1 MRTKSI
7 LIAAVIAIFA
17 LQTGAQAKGAKSVS
31 VNCSLPAT
39 SVQGA
44 VDGVTPG
51 VPTTI
56 FVVGDC
62 TEDVTIT
69 SDAITLSGDPNGLGL
84 RGGDG
89 TINGQISVIGAN
101 NVTIENLTVTGSG
114 AGVVV
119 QDSANVH
126 IRDSILDE
134 NEFEGVAV
142 INAAFVEIGGTDII
156 GNSTSGGSGLVV
168 QRNSAAV
175 LVCNNVITGNGANNG
190 RAIFL
195 EEGGALRQQKCA
207 TGERDIITAVSGGV
221 AIFIFNGSVVDI
233 RGADVSGPITV
244 YGGSTFRAQLS
255 SLDGDV
261 NATVG
266 SLVGFRAT
274 TSFDGTLNCDA
285 SSQIFGSQSGLDA
298 VQCGQTCTSDT
309 PGTCS
314 GP

>member
-56 FVVGDC
+56 FVVGEC

-142 INAAFVEIGGTDII
+142 INAAFVEIGGTNITD
-156 GNSTSGGSGLVV
+156 NWPNGSGLVV

-195 EEGGALRQQKCA
+195 EELCLNLG
-207 TGERDIITAVSGGV
+207 DGV
-221 AIFIFNGSVVDI
+221 
-233 RGADVSGPITV
+233 
-244 YGGSTFRAQLS
+244 
-255 SLDGDV
+255 
-261 NATVG
+261 
-266 SLVGFRAT
+266 
-274 TSFDGTLNCDA
+274 
-285 SSQIFGSQSGLDA
+285 
-298 VQCGQTCTSDT
+298 
-309 PGTCS
+309 
-314 GP
+314 